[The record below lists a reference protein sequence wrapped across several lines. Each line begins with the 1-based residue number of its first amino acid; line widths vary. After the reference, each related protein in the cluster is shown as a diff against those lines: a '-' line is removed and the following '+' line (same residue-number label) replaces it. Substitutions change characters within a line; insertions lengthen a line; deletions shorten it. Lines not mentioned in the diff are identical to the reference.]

1 MNQLIASRK
10 RAEKWVCTIQLILLV
25 ICIILTT
32 CMLSFYILNDLDNSD
47 EKRFERAKFMEKQ
60 GEWWGYCFL
69 VLTFFLITSVIVLVM
84 LIWKGKNIGELPDFK
99 NEAAHLTWILVI
111 FVATYLLR
119 SISDILIVPKLMKN
133 LEICTLKNHPTLCAS
148 F

>member
-1 MNQLIASRK
+1 
-10 RAEKWVCTIQLILLV
+10 
-25 ICIILTT
+25 
-32 CMLSFYILNDLDNSD
+32 
-47 EKRFERAKFMEKQ
+47 MEKQ

-119 SISDILIVPKLMKN
+119 SISDIWIVPKLMKDKN
-133 LEICTLKNHPTLCAS
+133 LKICKLEKDFTLCAP